1 MKKQKALS
9 SETEYQ
15 GLFKPPE
22 LDELAKSIKAR
33 ANAMR
38 QRDKT
43 NLQDALAQGAEFT
56 RVKELLPPR
65 RGEFGLWCKI
75 NTERTSPEIIR
86 VWMRLHQY
94 RSVLTQ
100 NGTITVLTINQ
111 ARKVIQQH
119 LASLKPPKPKPETGI
134 VKLCETAINKAKEL
148 LPVLNNRLGSSC
160 FKNIEQVIEYAIDRE
175 WSRFNNQDASCNH
188 FSGMQ
193 EAQLQA

>member
-1 MKKQKALS
+1 MKKQKVLS

-22 LDELAKSIKAR
+22 LDGLAKSINIR
-33 ANAMR
+33 ANTMR
-38 QRDKT
+38 RSERA
-43 NLQDALAQGAEFT
+43 NLQNALAQGAELT
-56 RVKELLPPR
+56 RVKELLPRR
-65 RGEFGLWCKI
+65 RGEFGLWCRI
-75 NTERTSPEIIR
+75 NTEEISPEMIR
-86 VWMRLHQY
+86 VWIRLHKY

-100 NGTITVLTINQ
+100 NGTDTVLTINQ

-119 LASLKPPKPKPETGI
+119 LASLKPPKPKSETET